1 MLSGSI
7 QTRSCAVANFDVS
20 NCSALGPCPSSTTF
34 NLFGMAF
41 FLGLSLDVGSE
52 GVAPADAAAVVSVRH
67 VFADEV
73 L

>member
-1 MLSGSI
+1 
-7 QTRSCAVANFDVS
+7 
-20 NCSALGPCPSSTTF
+20 
-34 NLFGMAF
+34 MAF